1 MKDKRVLIISSEVV
15 PYLPQTEQAV
25 NSFQIPKAINE
36 NGGQTRIFMP
46 RYGLINERRHQL
58 HEVIR
63 LSGMNLVINDMDMP
77 LIIKVASIPKERMQ
91 VYFID
96 NEEYFKRR
104 TILHDDKGKCYKDN
118 DERMI
123 FFTKGVVETVK
134 KLNWA
139 PDIIHL
145 HGWFTALFP
154 LYLKTYYGDE
164 PLFADSK
171 ILSSIYAPDF
181 EGAFS
186 KNFEQKV
193 AFDKID
199 PEHTSE
205 LQNANYEALTK
216 LAISHS
222 DGLIMASE
230 ALPQTVVNHIRESK
244 KPQLDFAD
252 SKNEEVYIEFY
263 SEKL

>member
-1 MKDKRVLIISSEVV
+1 MIYFGSVV
-15 PYLPQTEQAV
+15 
-25 NSFQIPKAINE
+25 F
-36 NGGQTRIFMP
+36 
-46 RYGLINERRHQL
+46 
-58 HEVIR
+58 
-63 LSGMNLVINDMDMP
+63 
-77 LIIKVASIPKERMQ
+77 
-91 VYFID
+91 
-96 NEEYFKRR
+96 
-104 TILHDDKGKCYKDN
+104 
-118 DERMI
+118 
-123 FFTKGVVETVK
+123 
-134 KLNWA
+134 
-139 PDIIHL
+139 
-145 HGWFTALFP
+145 
-154 LYLKTYYGDE
+154 
-164 PLFADSK
+164 K